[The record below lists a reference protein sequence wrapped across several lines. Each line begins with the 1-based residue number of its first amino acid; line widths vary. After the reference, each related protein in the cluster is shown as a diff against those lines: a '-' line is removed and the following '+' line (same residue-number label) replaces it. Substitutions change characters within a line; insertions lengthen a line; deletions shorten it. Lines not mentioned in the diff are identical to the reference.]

1 MGAQQDIAELDQ
13 CDVGGHRQD
22 RGEQDEDLTDPQ
34 AGAHGGAEAGDGC
47 LPLARALGVALR
59 GRLSCVARHCCT
71 G

>member
-34 AGAHGGAEAGDGC
+34 AGAHGGPEAGDGC

>member
-1 MGAQQDIAELDQ
+1 MGAQQDVAELDQ
-13 CDVGGHRQD
+13 RDVGGYRQD

-34 AGAHGGAEAGDGC
+34 AGAHGGAEAGDGS

-59 GRLSCVARHCCT
+59 GRLSGVVRRCCA